1 MKLKKEDFGKDFHW
15 GVTTA
20 AYQIEGA
27 YNKHGKGLSIWDDFT
42 KNSGK
47 IKDKSTGNVACNHY
61 HQYAEDVALIK
72 TLNFK
77 NYRFSLSWSRI
88 LPFGT
93 KLVNTQGIDY
103 YNKLIDTCL
112 ENGITPWITLYHWDL
127 PLELQKKGGWCNREI
142 LHWFAEFTE
151 LCVKRFG
158 DRVKN
163 WIILNE
169 PMVYTGAGYFLG
181 YHAPSK
187 KGLLNFL
194 PAMHHATLAQG
205 VGGRIVR
212 DLLPTANIGTTYSC
226 SYIEPIDYKPKN
238 VAAARRFDALLNRLY
253 IEPVLG
259 LGYPLE
265 ELPALKKV
273 ERYFQSGDEENI
285 VFDFDFIGVQNYTRE
300 VIQHSWYVPYISGKI
315 IEAEKRGEK
324 TTTMGWEVYPESV
337 YNMLHQFFK
346 YKKIKNVLI
355 TESGAAFP
363 DVLTDDNTV
372 IDTQR
377 IKYFKDVLSYVLKAK
392 DEGVNVNGYFVWSL
406 LDNFEWTEG
415 YTQRFGLI
423 YTNYHNQ
430 ERIIKNSGRWF
441 QKFLASKSTQ
451 VFIHNQA
458 SFPEKEW

>member
-61 HQYAEDVALIK
+61 HQYAKDVALIK

-112 ENGITPWITLYHWDL
+112 ENGVTPWITLYHWDL

-212 DLLPTANIGTTYSC
+212 DLLPLANIGTTYSC

-285 VFDFDFIGVQNYTRE
+285 IFDFDFIGVQNYTRE
-300 VIQHSWYVPYISGKI
+300 IIQHSWYVPYISGKI
-315 IEAEKRGEK
+315 IEAEKRGKK

-346 YKKIKNVLI
+346 YKKVKNVLI

-363 DVLTDDNTV
+363 DVLTDDKTV
-372 IDTQR
+372 IDKQR
-377 IKYFKDVLSYVLKAK
+377 INYFKDVLAYVLKAK

-441 QKFLASKSTQ
+441 QQFLASKSTQ
-451 VFIHNQA
+451 AFIHNQA
-458 SFPEKEW
+458 SFPEKE